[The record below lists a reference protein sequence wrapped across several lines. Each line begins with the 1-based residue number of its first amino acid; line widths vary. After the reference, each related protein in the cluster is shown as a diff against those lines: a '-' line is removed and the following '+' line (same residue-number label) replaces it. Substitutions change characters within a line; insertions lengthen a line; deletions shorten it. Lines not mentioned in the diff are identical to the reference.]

1 MTDSYAYMLL
11 KAIFSLAVVLT
22 LLGAFL
28 YGLKAIMKRTALRG
42 PASAKPVKVLGV
54 YPLDYKKNL
63 TVVDVAGE
71 IIVLGVTPTSINIIT
86 RIENPEAAEEL
97 KRLGER
103 AQTGLFRFFR

>member
-11 KAIFSLAVVLT
+11 KAIFSLAVVLA

-28 YGLKAIMKRTALRG
+28 YGLKAFMKRTGSRG
-42 PASAKPVKVLGV
+42 AAFAKPVKVLGV

-71 IIVLGVTPTSINIIT
+71 IIVLGVTPTSINLVAKID
-86 RIENPEAAEEL
+86 NPAAMEEL
-97 KRLGER
+97 KLSGARTR
-103 AQTGLFRFFR
+103 AGLFGFLR